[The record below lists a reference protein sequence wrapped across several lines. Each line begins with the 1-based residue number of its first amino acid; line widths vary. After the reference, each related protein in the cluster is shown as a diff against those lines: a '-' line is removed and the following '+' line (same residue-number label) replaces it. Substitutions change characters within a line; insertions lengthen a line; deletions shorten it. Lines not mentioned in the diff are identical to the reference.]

1 MKKSRLLLAL
11 PVAMA
16 VLLSAC
22 TPSTT
27 TTTSG
32 TSEDPTTTTTSEPDP
47 TTTDPT
53 TTTTE
58 PGPSGDHF
66 ISEATTITF
75 WSTFNDS
82 YQTVIQNIAAAFKEI
97 EPNVTVNIVKQSGSY
112 DDIADLVIQGFAV
125 NNYPDMVVS
134 YPDHVANYINYNKAL
149 DVEPYMTDANY
160 GWTDEDFD
168 DILPNFLEEGESYSI
183 PGVYSLP
190 FAKSTEAMF
199 YNEDVLIG
207 LNLATIDPTINNGL
221 PLTHD
226 YLNNLTWEELFNKLC
241 PAILRYNTEVEQ
253 ILLETEAYH
262 AVFGYDSDDNL
273 FITLAQQY
281 GYDYT
286 ALDQNTGYA
295 EVLFNNDGMKGLM
308 KKFNSYY
315 NDGYLITKG
324 TSEGGYTNSF
334 FTKRNTLFS
343 VGSTGGYKYQADGA
357 DFNVGVANIPHAE
370 GKERYVINQGPS
382 ISILKS
388 TASDANNRALASWLF
403 YKFLTNTTNSTYWA
417 TETGYMPVRYSVYET
432 EAFMDYANTDGKP
445 QMSTELL
452 GAKTARFSQVV
463 SSSDELFFSPV
474 FKGSSEARQQVGSI
488 MTQSLL
494 QPEADFTDTW
504 LNGIFEKAVNETLL
518 AMS

>member
-1 MKKSRLLLAL
+1 MKLFNKKGLTVSLLAIL
-11 PVAMA
+11 SCGLLVGCRDDKRILSDKGYIRAFTDIELRTTA
-16 VLLSAC
+16 GADTIKVLQNLANRF
-22 TPSTT
+22 
-27 TTTSG
+27 
-32 TSEDPTTTTTSEPDP
+32 
-47 TTTDPT
+47 
-53 TTTTE
+53 TE
-58 PGPSGDHF
+58 
-66 ISEATTITF
+66 E
-75 WSTFNDS
+75 
-82 YQTVIQNIAAAFKEI
+82 V
-97 EPNVTVNIVKQSGSY
+97 EPNVTITVNKYSGDYSGLANDVRNGFSAGTHPDMTMVY
-112 DDIADLVIQGFAV
+112 PDAVADFIDDGFA
-125 NNYPDMVVS
+125 
-134 YPDHVANYINYNKAL
+134 YNL
-149 DVEPYMTDANY
+149 EPYMYNEEY
-160 GWTDEDFD
+160 GWSEEDFD
-168 DILPNFLEEGESYSI
+168 DLITTYLEEGQNYVVE
-183 PGVYSLP
+183 GTYSLP
-190 FAKSTEAMF
+190 FSKSTEVMY
-199 YNEDVLIG
+199 YNQRI
-207 LNLATIDPTINNGL
+207 LNLSIPNVATTDDPNDTIVIT
-221 PLTHD
+221 PT
-226 YLNNLTWEELFNKLC
+226 YLETLTWETFFGELC
-241 PAILRYNTEVEQ
+241 PSIMAYTETPAGENLINKGGTAGEEWAIL
-253 ILLETEAYH
+253 
-262 AVFGYDSDDNL
+262 GYDSDDNL

-315 NDGYLITKG
+315 HDGYLITKG

-343 VGSTGGYKYQADGA
+343 VGSTGGYKYQTDGA